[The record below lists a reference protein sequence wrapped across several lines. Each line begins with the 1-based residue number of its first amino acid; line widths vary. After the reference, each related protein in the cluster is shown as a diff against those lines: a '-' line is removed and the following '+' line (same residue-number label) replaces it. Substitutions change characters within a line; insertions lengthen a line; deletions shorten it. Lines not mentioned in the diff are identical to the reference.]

1 LVHINNQEQG
11 HKKVQHPL
19 IYYYTSAIV
28 TSTSTPGS
36 MVMDVICFTT
46 SEGLCRSIT
55 RLCTRNSN
63 LSHVLVPKHKQHNII
78 NVIHQKAKWKSWVF
92 VLGAKNSTNKEKMKP
107 HMWIKDVTC
116 ADIAVQ
122 IKEQPSASTTTASS
136 VEQNSSVCNHKKKSQ
151 LLLPS
156 PQGDL
161 RVVMCNTLVGIRT
174 GPFTFNRL
182 SLAPLIKSAH
192 TVIGSR
198 EESIDHVLYSEKLVV
213 TTTQFNPEIYLSQ
226 VFFLLK

>member
-1 LVHINNQEQG
+1 MWSNLVHINNQKPG

-78 NVIHQKAKWKSWVF
+78 NVIHQKAKWKSWVC

-116 ADIAVQ
+116 ADIEVQ
-122 IKEQPSASTTTASS
+122 IKEQPSASTTTTASS
-136 VEQNSSVCNHKKKSQ
+136 VERNSSVCNHKKEK
-151 LLLPS
+151 P
-156 PQGDL
+156 
-161 RVVMCNTLVGIRT
+161 VA
-174 GPFTFNRL
+174 FTFSTRRL
-182 SLAPLIKSAH
+182 ASGYVQHLGWHPHWSLHFEPLILSAL
-192 TVIGSR
+192 
-198 EESIDHVLYSEKLVV
+198 D
-213 TTTQFNPEIYLSQ
+213 Q
-226 VFFLLK
+226 VCTHCHRFQRRINRSCST